1 MTIPFVGDLIRE
13 VGETVREF
21 IPDPDKRMEIEVQLA
36 ELADKADA
44 RENELLQGQIEINK
58 VEAGSANLFVSGWR
72 PFIGWV
78 GGVALAY
85 TWILSPLLKA
95 LFKLTELPALQA
107 SEIYPI
113 ILALLGIGT
122 MRTVEKMRG
131 VATSLGGR
139 VLPPLE
145 RSTPVTA
152 APSAPTAS
160 SKPKSRWF

>member
-1 MTIPFVGDLIRE
+1 MTIPFIGDLIRE
-13 VGETVREF
+13 VGTTVREI
-21 IPDPDKRMEIEVQLA
+21 IPDPDKRMEIEVKMA
-36 ELADKADA
+36 ELADKADE
-44 RENELLQGQIEINK
+44 RENELLQGQIDINK
-58 VEAGSANLFVSGWR
+58 IEASSSNLFVSGWR

-78 GGVALAY
+78 GGSALAY

-131 VATSLGGR
+131 VATSLGGK
-139 VLPPLE
+139 VLPPLA
-145 RSTPVTA
+145 RSTPIVG
-152 APSAPTAS
+152 APTPT
-160 SKPKSRWF
+160 KPKGRWL